1 MEFNM
6 SRLVNLMP
14 HNTRDTPLSVEV
26 RVYRRSLSQS
36 EQDFL
41 VASGCSSTMIQLHA
55 TVGEGNSKSGVALVS
70 SASLR
75 SCDMGSEQW
84 MGFGNLSSLYAAWVR
99 DNQSQFQTLT
109 LSVKGRCG
117 LQRLGFADLDGEE
130 YEPLLVAYFAGSS
143 ERLGVINGAITSA
156 IASSQRVAPF
166 SSGRA
171 KRDVT
176 SCALHQYEYSANLC
190 SGQCSVPIGSS
201 DPLYPSE
208 HAVFLYFLSTRN
220 TAIAPLLR
228 TAELRTPVVPR
239 IRNERGDAHEPAQG
253 HRHQLP
259 SPMDSFKML
268 ASRLAIISGKPKS
281 VVLSELAQLASAPDG
296 FDAVSVQNVGST
308 YIIVSWDLSTHSNG
322 ILINFSMYCNGALA
336 GVLPLTVISY
346 NTTGLLPFTLYMYM
360 SSSHAHRHCTPVGTW
375 CCVISAAA
383 SLPSTLSFQP
393 SQHEKDSPPGG
404 PPDPESDTND
414 IVISRFINKIIN
426 PDKSF
431 GSSIL
436 ETKYPFLDQ
445 WD

>member
-176 SCALHQYEYSANLC
+176 SCALHQYEIDLSALGLSNYFPSTYSANLC

-220 TAIAPLLR
+220 NAIAP
-228 TAELRTPVVPR
+228 P
-239 IRNERGDAHEPAQG
+239 
-253 HRHQLP
+253 
-259 SPMDSFKML
+259 
-268 ASRLAIISGKPKS
+268 
-281 VVLSELAQLASAPDG
+281 
-296 FDAVSVQNVGST
+296 
-308 YIIVSWDLSTHSNG
+308 
-322 ILINFSMYCNGALA
+322 
-336 GVLPLTVISY
+336 
-346 NTTGLLPFTLYMYM
+346 
-360 SSSHAHRHCTPVGTW
+360 
-375 CCVISAAA
+375 CCVPLNYGLQSFLVFETSAVMLT
-383 SLPSTLSFQP
+383 SLPRAIATSCQCA
-393 SQHEKDSPPGG
+393 
-404 PPDPESDTND
+404 
-414 IVISRFINKIIN
+414 
-426 PDKSF
+426 
-431 GSSIL
+431 
-436 ETKYPFLDQ
+436 
-445 WD
+445 